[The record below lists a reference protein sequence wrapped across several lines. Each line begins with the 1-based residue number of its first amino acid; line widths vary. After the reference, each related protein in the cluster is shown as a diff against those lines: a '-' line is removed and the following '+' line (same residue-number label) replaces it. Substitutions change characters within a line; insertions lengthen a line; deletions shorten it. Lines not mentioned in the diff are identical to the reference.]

1 MWFGDALV
9 VCFGIHRYW
18 LNKIIVHV
26 MALNFSRVGCHSKS
40 DEYDEYHR
48 IGDMPMPPTF
58 LIETTIP
65 HNDLIKNYTKLH
77 LFPLIVMDSAI
88 SIITKLY

>member
-9 VCFGIHRYW
+9 VCFGYPPALVE
-18 LNKIIVHV
+18 LNNSARD
-26 MALNFSRVGCHSKS
+26 MALNFSRVGCHSK
-40 DEYDEYHR
+40 YDECHR
-48 IGDMPMPPTF
+48 IGDMPMPPIF